1 MNLHPRRLLMLIL
14 PFALLVAGCAQN
26 DTKPATSASSET
38 SAPATSQ
45 PSQSSASSEPASV
58 LPEKT
63 GIPACDDY
71 LASYKGCH
79 RAAGIYD
86 PDTID
91 DHYRM
96 MRDTL
101 LRESKD
107 PTKRSVLEARCKS
120 LTNMLKDALHGKSC
134 EPTPADAASTGEP

>member
-1 MNLHPRRLLMLIL
+1 MNPHPRRLLMLIL
-14 PFALLVAGCAQN
+14 PFALLAAGCAPN
-26 DTKPATSASSET
+26 GTKSTTPAPSETGAPAASQPSQTSASSE
-38 SAPATSQ
+38 P
-45 PSQSSASSEPASV
+45 PSV

-79 RAAGIYD
+79 RAAGIYA

-91 DHYRM
+91 DHYRT

-134 EPTPADAASTGEP
+134 EPASSGDTSGKP

>member
-14 PFALLVAGCAQN
+14 PFALLAAGCAQN
-26 DTKPATSASSET
+26 GTKPTT
-38 SAPATSQ
+38 SAPTETGA
-45 PSQSSASSEPASV
+45 PAASQSSQTSTSAESPSV

-79 RAAGIYD
+79 RAAGIYA

-91 DHYRM
+91 DHYRT

>member
-1 MNLHPRRLLMLIL
+1 MLI
-14 PFALLVAGCAQN
+14 AGCAQN
-26 DTKPATSASSET
+26 ATTRPATSESSET
-38 SAPATSQ
+38 SAPAVSQ
-45 PSQSSASSEPASV
+45 PSQTSAPEAEASSASV

-79 RAAGIYD
+79 RAAGIYA

-91 DHYRM
+91 DHYRT

-120 LTNMLKDALHGKSC
+120 LAHMLKNALHGKSC
-134 EPTPADAASTGEP
+134 EPAPSNDDQPRSTARFSQA